1 MAYRIDKE
9 TGDLVINGFEQG
21 IFPSPHKGIANIQNG
36 NIATESG
43 EVMASFARAQQT
55 MTDTSATG
63 TLAFVDTSHVSLSIA
78 STNNLFKG
86 NWIAVTG
93 SSNTS
98 QLPNGTYYVPPSTG
112 ANFQLANYYNAMN
125 FVPATATINTLVVGG
140 GGGAGGT
147 GNTGAGTRGAGGGGG
162 AGAVTALSG
171 VSVAIAAFPVVVGT
185 GGAGGTT
192 TGNQGTNGVS
202 TIFNGT
208 TAAGG
213 GGGGGATT
221 EVGLSGASGGGSGT
235 SVSRNGNGLAGG
247 AATAGFAG
255 GSSTGNASPAGQ
267 AQAGGGGGGAG
278 AIGGTGTSPF
288 ASTGGS
294 GGVGVSSSISGS
306 AVFYGGGGGASATN
320 NNGNTDGTA
329 GSGAIGGGG
338 SATKTGG
345 GVAGADGTVIISYPT
360 GSLTATGGTITT
372 SGGNTIHTFTTSGTW
387 TVTAIATVTVP
398 AFLTGFTAG
407 LTASF
412 TMIATIGRPIAQA
425 TETYFASGTV
435 YHRYYVLDANNLVWV
450 YDDQNEVLYSASD
463 NVSWFL
469 PDYVTNY
476 ATKAS
481 GIAVISGFLVSATEH
496 GMFGKPVV
504 ALGNTN
510 TQTTTWVQF
519 PEFTGWQG
527 SSRSVNTPHFCFVG
541 HQGILYITDAS
552 YIVSIFPDTTIA
564 DTVNNASTGDNV
576 QTLCSWT
583 NNLADPTHTG
593 DFSIISGT
601 TPVTSDGKRLPVVF
615 FTVNNGVLPNAITAG
630 TVYYIQST
638 IVSFNVYAASTGGSQ
653 LDIQTGASGSQY
665 FNSFYPIATAS
676 ASTGASPT
684 EVLSGQRLTLPDFE
698 VAQCIAEIGNNALI
712 GCASSVVYPWD
723 QVSNLPSGII
733 NLPESNTV
741 NIITVNQMGYIFAGN
756 KANIY
761 LTDGNQASQVLSV
774 PDYAAGVPG
783 SPATYVE
790 PSFSWGGASYI
801 RGRVYFSIQ
810 DQTSTKAGNCG
821 GIWSFIPTQNLYI
834 GQDTGIALRL
844 ENQNSY
850 ASYNGM
856 ASLIIVRQNQNT
868 SAPLFW
874 SPWVSS
880 ISSPIYGIDYSTQGT
895 NATFS
900 TIIETDAIPTGTMLK
915 KETFKQ
921 IEFKLASPLD
931 VGATVVI
938 KYRNN
943 LTGVWT
949 GCGTAH
955 MEGNRLSGYF
965 SAVFEKTQWLQLQS
979 INTPITSTA
988 TTNSFV
994 RMAEVRV
1001 R

>member
-1 MAYRIDKE
+1 MSYRIEKD
-9 TGDLVINGFEQG
+9 TGDLVIDGFEQG

-43 EVMASFARAQQT
+43 EVMASFARIQQT
-55 MTDTSATG
+55 MTNTSATG
-63 TLAFVDTSHVSLSIA
+63 TLGFVDTSHVSLSIT
-78 STNNLFKG
+78 STNNLLKG

-112 ANFQLANYYNAMN
+112 SNFQLANYYNAAN
-125 FVPATATINTLVVGG
+125 FTPATANVSALVL
-140 GGGAGGT
+140 GGAGG
-147 GNTGAGTRGAGGGGG
+147 AGVGSSGSGAGGGGG
-162 AGAVTALSG
+162 AGGLQTG
-171 VSVAIAAFPVVVGT
+171 TIAAAINAYTITVGT
-185 GGAGGTT
+185 VGA
-192 TGNQGTNGVS
+192 
-202 TIFNGT
+202 NGT
-208 TAAGG
+208 SPGTAASIGVNGTSSTFSTLTATGG
-213 GGGGGATT
+213 GGGGGSTSSGGIDN
-221 EVGLSGASGGGSGT
+221 GLSGASGGGGGGIVNGASGT
-235 SVSRNGNGLAGG
+235 GG
-247 AATAGFAG
+247 AATQGFAG
-255 GSSTGNASPAGQ
+255 GNGFGGGNPNNG
-267 AQAGGGGGGAG
+267 GGGGGGAG
-278 AIGGTGTSPF
+278 AVGSVGTAGTGGAGGTGVSNSITGSPITYG
-288 ASTGGS
+288 AGGTGGNGGGS
-294 GGVGVSSSISGS
+294 GS
-306 AVFYGGGGGASATN
+306 A
-320 NNGNTDGTA
+320 GNPGT
-329 GSGAIGGGG
+329 SGAGI
-338 SATKTGG
+338 
-345 GVAGADGTVIISYPT
+345 VIISYPT
-360 GSLTATGGTITT
+360 GSLTATGGSITT

-387 TVTAIATVTVP
+387 TVTAIAAVTVP
-398 AFLTGFTAG
+398 VFLTGFTAG

-412 TMIATIGRPIAQA
+412 TMVATIGKPVAQA
-425 TETYFASGTV
+425 TETYYASGIV

-450 YDDQNEVLYSASD
+450 YDDQNEVLFSASD
-463 NVSWFL
+463 NVNWFL
-469 PDYVTNY
+469 PDYIANY

-481 GIAVISGFLVSATEH
+481 GIAVISGFLVVATER

-510 TQTTTWVQF
+510 TQITTWVQF
-519 PEFTGWQG
+519 PDFTGWQG
-527 SSRSVNTPHFCFVG
+527 SSRSLSTPHFCFVG

-552 YIVSIFPDTTIA
+552 YIVSIFPDATLA

-583 NNLADPTHTG
+583 NDVSDPTHTG

-630 TVYYIQST
+630 TVYYLQST

-653 LDIQTGASGSQY
+653 LDIQTGASGTQY

-676 ASTGASPT
+676 DSTGASPT

-698 VAQCIAEIGNNALI
+698 VAQCIAEIGNNTLI
-712 GCASSVVYPWD
+712 GCAGSVVYPWD
-723 QVSNLPSGII
+723 QVSNLPSGLI

-741 NIITVNQMGYIFAGN
+741 NIITVNQTGYIFAGN

-790 PSFSWGGASYI
+790 PSFAWGGASYI

-850 ASYNGM
+850 ASYNGV
-856 ASLIIVRQNQNT
+856 APLIIVRQNQNT

-874 SPWVSS
+874 SPWISS
-880 ISSPIYGIDYSTQGT
+880 ISSSTYGIDYSTQGT
-895 NATFS
+895 NALFPTV
-900 TIIETDAIPTGTMLK
+900 IETDGIPVGTFLMK
-915 KETFKQ
+915 KTDSQLEY
-921 IEFKLASPLD
+921 KLATPLLT
-931 VGATVVI
+931 GETI
-938 KYRNN
+938 GIQFRTN
-943 LTGVWT
+943 LTDGWT
-949 GCGTAH
+949 SCGTADT
-955 MEGNRLSGYF
+955 EANSVSGYSKANF
-965 SAVFEKTQWLQLQS
+965 QKTQWLQLR
-979 INTPITSTA
+979 ITLTPQTSSTG
-988 TTNSFV
+988 SFV
-994 RMAEVRV
+994 RMTEIRV